1 MVLVTDLDP
10 DVWIRYRA
18 DMRVA
23 HLSCV
28 APPQVGGIGAVADAE
43 ASLLRGQGIDAFVV
57 APEAE
62 GMASRDG
69 TVRVPSAASFG
80 NAAWVRRAALAKALA
95 GADVIHLHY
104 PFYGVQG
111 VVAQWR
117 RSGRIRRLV
126 VTCHM
131 DATAGGWKG
140 RVFSA
145 HRALFQQRLL
155 SAADVLLFSSFD
167 YARTSSF
174 SSALSLWP
182 AKCRELPFGV
192 DADRFRPAD
201 PGARRSAR
209 ERFALPPEAPVVG
222 FVGGMDTAH
231 AFKGVDV
238 LIEAF
243 LRLPESVHG
252 LFVGD
257 GDLRA
262 RFVSKALA
270 LGLRD
275 RLHFVGRLPS
285 GDLPSAYAAM
295 DAFAFPSTSG
305 AEAFGLVAA
314 EAQAAGVPVV
324 ASDLPG
330 VRTVVADGETGAL
343 VPPRDASKL
352 AGALRRLVEDRPL
365 CVKYGQAARERV
377 TARYSLEAHLE
388 GLQEAY
394 RSISG

>member
-1 MVLVTDLDP
+1 
-10 DVWIRYRA
+10 
-18 DMRVA
+18 MRVA

-28 APPQVGGIGAVADAE
+28 APPQVGGIGAVADTE
-43 ASLLRGQGIDAFVV
+43 ARLLRGQGIDAFVV
-57 APEAE
+57 ATEAE
-62 GMASRDG
+62 GAASGDG
-69 TVRVPSAASFG
+69 VVRVPSIAAFG
-80 NAAWVRRAALAKALA
+80 NAAWAHRPTLAKALA
-95 GADVIHLHY
+95 DADVVHLHY

-111 VVAQWR
+111 ALARWR
-117 RSGRIRRLV
+117 RSGRIRRLA

-140 RVFSA
+140 LVFST
-145 HRALFQQRLL
+145 HRAFFQRRLL

-174 SSALSLWP
+174 ASALSLWP

-201 PGARRSAR
+201 PETRPSAR
-209 ERFALPPEAPVVG
+209 ERFGLPAEAAVVG

-238 LIEAF
+238 LIDAF
-243 LRLPESVHG
+243 LRLPESVHA
-252 LFVGD
+252 LLVGD
-257 GDLRA
+257 GDLRIG
-262 RFVSKALA
+262 FESKALA

-275 RLHFVGRLPS
+275 RLHFVGRLPAA
-285 GDLPSAYAAM
+285 DLPAAYAAM

-314 EAQAAGVPVV
+314 EAQAAGIPVV

-330 VRTVVADGETGAL
+330 VRTVVADGETGLL
-343 VPPRDASKL
+343 VPPRDAAKL
-352 AGALRRLVEDRPL
+352 AGAIRRLVEDPALRS
-365 CVKYGQAARERV
+365 KYGLAARERA

-394 RSISG
+394 RSILG